1 MGRPQ
6 MVKGYNTKTYMDG
19 TVSGGNL
26 YGTQFYVLWKLE
38 QKCNYSLLLA
48 AEHPLIGFVWAEVAS
63 DSQDEQQITFDL
75 TDGSFAA
82 TTD

>member
-1 MGRPQ
+1 
-6 MVKGYNTKTYMDG
+6 MDG
-19 TVSGGNL
+19 TVSGPVATPNSGNV

-38 QKCNYSLLLA
+38 QKCYYRLLLA

-63 DSQDEQQITFDL
+63 DSQDEQQVTFDL
-75 TDGSFAA
+75 TDGSFAV